1 LHWKK
6 KNWQSN
12 SKGKK
17 RYTGLSVSNKKSS
30 FWKKVGIAIA
40 VVGFIVASFAL
51 NGLLRL
57 LSEVP
62 IIGIVAKWLLHFRET
77 G

>member
-1 LHWKK
+1 
-6 KNWQSN
+6 
-12 SKGKK
+12 
-17 RYTGLSVSNKKSS
+17 VSNKKSS